1 MKIKEDQQ
9 ISNVEIE
16 KYYKILNLEPGASLE
31 EVRQAYRHQALIW
44 HPDRYPQNSILQA
57 EAEAKF
63 KEISHAYETLKTDLS
78 SPYPTLPTP
87 PVVTE
92 PVEVPPTPPVVT
104 EPVEVPPTSP
114 PLPMGWL
121 TGVFLSYAIIAW
133 ILTTLKIPSWV
144 WVFLSVGWLMVTI
157 AASEDSESGQPWL
170 MALIFAGAIAGWVL
184 GNEAGGMI
192 TALVWG
198 GVGLGLGA
206 MAGSESPAKG
216 VIGLLTI
223 MGIAAIA
230 GLIAGTKKGDWLS
243 SLVGGGF
250 GSIMGLMLGI
260 ILDAIFRSRAKL
272 GTGSLLGLVL
282 GGWIGAWIGAGK
294 QAMMRVIQ
302 RMQPEVII
310 AAWGAIA
317 VVAGTVA
324 QMVAGEKLLASYNGF
339 YTFLILAITSG
350 LGLSFGWWL
359 AH

>member
-1 MKIKEDQQ
+1 M
-9 ISNVEIE
+9 EIE
-16 KYYKILNLEPGASLE
+16 ECYKILEIKPGASLE

-63 KEISHAYETLKTDLS
+63 KEISQAYETLKTDLS

-87 PVVTE
+87 PVS
-92 PVEVPPTPPVVT
+92 PVSP
-104 EPVEVPPTSP
+104 VPPTSP
-114 PLPMGWL
+114 TSPTPPAPPASPTSSAFPIGWL
-121 TGVFLSYAIIAW
+121 TGVFLSYAIIAG

-170 MALIFAGAIAGWVL
+170 IALIFAGAIAGWVL

-192 TALVWG
+192 TAVVWG
-198 GVGLGLGA
+198 GIGLGLGA
-206 MAGSESPAKG
+206 IAASESPAKG
-216 VIGLLTI
+216 IIGLLTI

-230 GLIAGTKKGDWLS
+230 GLIAGTKRGNWLS

-260 ILDAIFRSRAKL
+260 ILDAIFRSRAKV
-272 GTGSLLGLVL
+272 GTGSLFGLVL

-359 AH
+359 AY